1 MFGDG
6 PLLLAQ
12 FGEGHAG
19 DVLVHFPGQELL
31 HGLPG
36 EYGRVQAL
44 AELQQNLVIG
54 LAFAHL
60 DGLVDGAQEHRQGT
74 VVRGHDAVLL
84 GEGRNGKEQVAEG
97 GGGRRHEQVVH
108 YVELQFL
115 ERGVPALGGAAQGQ
129 AMGLEDMIQDI
140 FSG

>member
-1 MFGDG
+1 MPFGDG

-19 DVLVHFPGQELL
+19 DVLVHLPGQELL

-36 EYGRVQAL
+36 EYSRVQAL

-60 DGLVDGAQEHRQGT
+60 DGLVDGVQEHGQGT
-74 VVRGHDAVLL
+74 VVCGHDAVLWNSKQQGSGVDEVAPRRRD
-84 GEGRNGKEQVAEG
+84 GEGDRTEE
-97 GGGRRHEQVVH
+97 
-108 YVELQFL
+108 
-115 ERGVPALGGAAQGQ
+115 EREHPRP
-129 AMGLEDMIQDI
+129 EDSD
-140 FSG
+140 SR